1 LKRIPYSSSVGLEA
15 YVGGDM
21 IRLSLIIVFFIPFV
35 LVGQEK
41 YRICPLFDLNSSKN
55 ETSCGIVQNELVV
68 QISELDNKS
77 QFDKRKGSA
86 KHKMRSWIHGDSYSE
101 WNSLRCIIPGWWDC
115 AGSVAYSPLDEL
127 VYFSSTKNFDGSN
140 GKGLK
145 LYSSQWNGS
154 RWEAPEVLPMVDF
167 SSDFTHPHYVP
178 SLRMLVF
185 SSNRSGGQGGMDI
198 WYCMQTE
205 QGWSEPM
212 NLGLGVNSSGHE
224 IFPTFHEGDIYFA
237 TNAMDTWGGY
247 DIRRASGKTQW
258 KTAIAEGAPMN
269 SAADDVCVLF
279 LSNDKAILTSNR
291 AGGRGGDD
299 LFLLSREARPE
310 ELHDMTAHIEFAGH
324 PLAAAQ
330 LTVRNDAGE
339 IVQIAPS
346 DQNGNVDI
354 RALRLNQA
362 YTFQMAPSAQ
372 IPFSECLLVLKDSR
386 GNRLT
391 EVRFN
396 LKGFA
401 MLELLPFQFSDIHA
415 LNTTDQSVLNLS
427 FEGQLYEEKPG
438 DIGRGEPI
446 TILNAKGEAVAL
458 AYTNDSGKFRFTKL
472 DPQLHYVM
480 RLSEQT
486 EAKHAIITQKGSKI
500 DLPVLNAEVNYT
512 RLAAED
518 AITLINEFNDTIHV
532 SPEDL
537 FVINRIY
544 YDYNSAQLTNESRRQ
559 LEQLAIIM
567 ERNSEI
573 NLELRSHTD
582 SRGDAA
588 YNLKLSQQRAKS
600 AIQFIVAKGLEAAR
614 FQFDG
619 AGEAEP
625 INECVDGIACS
636 EPEYAIN
643 RRTEIRLKRRNGLA
657 LTSH

>member
-1 LKRIPYSSSVGLEA
+1 M
-15 YVGGDM
+15 GGDM
-21 IRLSLIIVFFIPFV
+21 IRLSLIIIFFIPSV

-41 YRICPLFDLNSSKN
+41 YRICPLFDLNTSKN
-55 ETSCGIVQNELVV
+55 ESSCGIIQNELVV

-77 QFDKRKGSA
+77 QFEKRKRSA
-86 KHKMRSWIHGDSYSE
+86 KHKMKSWIQGDSYSE
-101 WNSLRCIIPGWWDC
+101 WNSLRCIIPERWDC
-115 AGSVAYSPLDEL
+115 AGAVAYAPLDEL
-127 VYFSSTKNFDGSN
+127 VVFSSTKNFDGSN
-140 GKGLK
+140 GNKLK
-145 LYSSQWNGS
+145 LYASQWNGW
-154 RWEAPEVLPMVDF
+154 RWEAPQVLPMVDF
-167 SSDFTHPHYVP
+167 SADFTHPHYVA
-178 SLRMLVF
+178 SHRMLVF

-205 QGWSEPM
+205 HGWSEPM

-224 IFPTFHEGDIYFA
+224 IFPTFHENDIYFA
-237 TNAMDTWGGY
+237 TNASDTWGGY
-247 DIRRASGKTQW
+247 DIRRAAGNTQW

-279 LSNDKAILTSNR
+279 LSKDKAILTSNR
-291 AGGRGGDD
+291 AGGKGGDD
-299 LFLLSREARPE
+299 LFLLTREARPE
-310 ELHDMTAHIEFAGH
+310 ELHDMTAQIEYAGQ
-324 PLAAAQ
+324 PLAGAQ

-339 IVQIAPS
+339 IVQMAPA
-346 DQNGNVDI
+346 DEYGNVDI
-354 RALRLNQA
+354 RALRLNQS
-362 YTFQMAPSAQ
+362 YTFQMSPSAQ
-372 IPFSECLLVLKDSR
+372 YPFSECLLVLKDSK

-401 MLELLPFQFSDIHA
+401 MLELLPFQFSEIHA
-415 LNTTDQSVLNLS
+415 LNTPDQSVLNLS

-486 EAKHAIITQKGSKI
+486 EAMHVLITEKGSKI
-500 DLPVLNAEVNYT
+500 DIPVLNAEVNYT

-518 AITLINEFNDTIHV
+518 AITLINEFNDTIQV

-544 YDYNSAQLTNESRRQ
+544 YEYNSAQLTNESRRQ

-567 ERNSEI
+567 ERNGEI

-582 SRGDAA
+582 SRGDAP
-588 YNLKLSQQRAKS
+588 YNLKLSHQRAKS
-600 AIQFIVAKGLEAAR
+600 AIQFIMSKGLEGAR
-614 FQFDG
+614 FQFEG
-619 AGEAEP
+619 VGEAEL
-625 INECVDGIACS
+625 INECVDGVGCT
-636 EPEYAIN
+636 EPEHAIN

-657 LTSH
+657 LTAH